1 MAGLAVGAAVG
12 AAVRGAAP
20 GGDPNAACAGC
31 HQAIYERYRSTPMAN
46 ASGPARKGFL
56 AAEYYHAPSQV
67 TYRIA
72 ETGGRVQLE
81 MERPAIRFS
90 GRIDGISGMT
100 APALD
105 ARRELEYFIGSGLR
119 GRTYLFAEEGYW
131 FEAPINW
138 YGKKRVWDMAP
149 NFLETAEIPLTLPV
163 DPGCL
168 RCHSSGARAA
178 QPEAR
183 NKYAAEPFVDGG
195 ITCAACHGDG
205 SAHVASGGQARMMDI
220 DGLAPERRDSVC
232 LSCHLEGQAAIVRRG
247 KRLEDFRPGESIWDY
262 ATYFVHANDRG
273 SGGRATS
280 QWEALLGSACKR
292 GSGERMTCTT
302 CHDPHGTETTMSRA
316 EKVAYYR
323 QRCLACHETPATVGK
338 ASFSATHHAEN
349 QDCTACHMQ
358 RASSTDIA
366 HEQVTDHRIVVR
378 FSGKV
383 IPPATTGALVAVGPA
398 AISASAEERDLGLA
412 YAQMAARGDRA
423 AFDAAR
429 LLLGRA
435 EKRAGAEQ
443 DEELDAQ
450 LGFLDQVAGQSA
462 EAAREYKEAL
472 IADSEN
478 SFAAGN
484 LAMLLARNGD
494 PRAAVELWRRA
505 LAEDPA
511 QATSG
516 INLAIVEC
524 GLGSRE
530 DALATLGRVLEF
542 SPDNRQALGLEL
554 SIRAKARACGR

>member
-81 MERPAIRFS
+81 MERPAIRVS

-138 YGKKRVWDMAP
+138 YGKKRLWDMAP

-168 RCHSSGARAA
+168 RCHSSGARAS